1 MTPAESNDWSTWIEG
16 ISRNGPSYLVG
27 VTELNLTSE
36 GLLPRVDI
44 QPAVNK
50 LDPFQV
56 PPSAMDISI
65 GRTEDYWRKATID
78 QFQTLSI
85 GTAITSEMA
94 FMTMFNERGV
104 IDGGLTLK
112 TDDYGSER
120 LYGPKRYPVFLRMLS
135 KEVDDVM
142 VQKLMPLDVLTS
154 RVPHCSMPAPEAVQV
169 KVTTAYM
176 FSPEVASA
184 YLMAS
189 FDARRALGL
198 ADCSTGPEVRIFDHL
213 WRGKEMLNS
222 VPSTQGF
229 AGTWGLVADNNP
241 QWYDVLHVDQ
251 WYDAQH
257 VQRQG
262 VSAVPVLRAMSDE
275 DDGRRIWPIAISAMK
290 QQNTGSSNAVKWGVT
305 GFPWS
310 GSGFHLTRGMT
321 ATYHGPT
328 GKRVS
333 LVAAAQSPDSLDP
346 GRGSTSSATS
356 STTKDAGTSS
366 MPPPSVPSSA
376 LPRADTAGSAA
387 SSQGSAAGQAPAAK
401 GPPVPKIGGT
411 PTVQGPPVRP
421 SSDSAVVTK
430 AGTTIPQAKGP
441 LQGQFP
447 TPAESVGKSAPV
459 KKPPPTGKPKQR
471 ASSLSLK
478 AAYASVS
485 STTAPR
491 TGASA
496 PSTAS
501 PRGPATTHIGKDQP
515 ATPPPSKEK
524 TPEEKGEEMMKKKQ
538 GEKDPGRSYTTMVME
553 SLRDQSGPPEGSKA
567 GSWEEK
573 KKAQQDKNMSE
584 TSTAISKTAVGTA
597 PLPRLLMGTLLNP
610 QPYESPV
617 EGWVEGVY
625 HPARKLGRIIEL
637 PILEAA
643 GVFQWTSLGEAELQT
658 RPKLAEVP
666 LPNPDALGIDTLV
679 YFWEKTWC
687 ARIPWNEGLRA
698 QILEGNLGAN
708 FPLDPDY
715 PVVKEGRVPMLD
727 TPSYLSDVNKIAWVR
742 AFLG

>member
-1 MTPAESNDWSTWIEG
+1 MEDEILLGQAGSAQAFELEDTNMYQTDTRDQAADRDAEAYEGFKHFRTSQKIEADDALFMENPRLIKMRQGVGTYGYCAWCDAGMSNPTNLWNHYQSVHSVSMQVAPYTPPSVWQTLLGREMGARIEHFAAPSKELKYWVTPAESNDWSTWIEG

-36 GLLPRVDI
+36 GHLPRVDI
-44 QPAVNK
+44 QPAVYP
-50 LDPFQV
+50 LDPFQI
-56 PPSAMDISI
+56 PPNAMDISI

-104 IDGGLTLK
+104 IDGGLTLR
-112 TDDYGSER
+112 TDDFGSER

-184 YLMAS
+184 YVMAS
-189 FDARRALGL
+189 LDARQALGL

-222 VPSTQGF
+222 DPRTQGF
-229 AGTWGLVADNNP
+229 DGTWGLVADNNP

-275 DDGRRIWPIAISAMK
+275 DEGRRIWPIAISAMK

-321 ATYHGPT
+321 ATYRGPT

-333 LVAAAQSPDSLDP
+333 LVAAAQSPGSLDP

-356 STTKDAGTSS
+356 STAKDAGTSS

-376 LPRADTAGSAA
+376 LPKADTAGSAA

-401 GPPVPKIGGT
+401 GPPVPNSGRVSGE
-411 PTVQGPPVRP
+411 V
-421 SSDSAVVTK
+421 SSS
-430 AGTTIPQAKGP
+430 
-441 LQGQFP
+441 
-447 TPAESVGKSAPV
+447 EE
-459 KKPPPTGKPKQR
+459 
-471 ASSLSLK
+471 ASSNRK
-478 AAYASVS
+478 AETEGELIESQGSV
-485 STTAPR
+485 
-491 TGASA
+491 
-496 PSTAS
+496 
-501 PRGPATTHIGKDQP
+501 
-515 ATPPPSKEK
+515 
-524 TPEEKGEEMMKKKQ
+524 
-538 GEKDPGRSYTTMVME
+538 
-553 SLRDQSGPPEGSKA
+553 
-567 GSWEEK
+567 
-573 KKAQQDKNMSE
+573 
-584 TSTAISKTAVGTA
+584 
-597 PLPRLLMGTLLNP
+597 RL
-610 QPYESPV
+610 
-617 EGWVEGVY
+617 
-625 HPARKLGRIIEL
+625 
-637 PILEAA
+637 
-643 GVFQWTSLGEAELQT
+643 
-658 RPKLAEVP
+658 
-666 LPNPDALGIDTLV
+666 
-679 YFWEKTWC
+679 
-687 ARIPWNEGLRA
+687 
-698 QILEGNLGAN
+698 
-708 FPLDPDY
+708 
-715 PVVKEGRVPMLD
+715 
-727 TPSYLSDVNKIAWVR
+727 
-742 AFLG
+742 